1 MEVDILIIGS
11 GPAGMTAGIY
21 SARSGYSTLI
31 IDPMGPGG
39 QLLFIDEI
47 ENYPGGEKMSG
58 YVLSEKMEKQC
69 EEFGVP
75 IEYMKALSVRKEN
88 SLFHTQTDDTEIISK
103 AVITATGAVHRKLG
117 VIGEEEYRGKG
128 VSYCATCD
136 GPFFKGKKV
145 VVAGG
150 GDTALTDALYLS
162 KMCSE
167 VVIVHR
173 RDRFRAQKVLQER
186 IKEKSNITPVLN
198 ENIIEIAG
206 DGKEVKRIILSSGR
220 EIDCDGVFVFIGMEP
235 EAEPVRNIVELDNGF
250 VKTDNRGMT
259 SLPGLFAAGDVTTTP
274 LRQVI
279 TAAADGAK
287 ASMSADKYIQSLGI

>member
-11 GPAGMTAGIY
+11 GPAGMAAGIY

-88 SLFHTQTDDTEIISK
+88 GLFHTQTDDTEIISK

-145 VVAGG
+145 VVLGG

-173 RDRFRAQKVLQER
+173 RDTFRAQKVLQER
-186 IKEKSNITPVLN
+186 IKEKSNITQVLN

-220 EIDCDGVFVFIGMEP
+220 EINCDGVFVFIGMEP
-235 EAEPVRNIVELDNGF
+235 EAEPVKNIVELDNGF

-259 SLPGLFAAGDVTTTP
+259 TLPGLFAAGDVTTTP

-287 ASMSADKYIQSLGI
+287 ASMSADKYIQSLRI